1 MRLFCPVPGCPAG
14 SSATH
19 AGWASEQGRRPHLD
33 AHLLGTLS
41 GTLPASFLAAND
53 WTACRECGRLCS
65 RRCNGGVH
73 RACLPRLLGAAGRAG
88 GAEAR
93 ESVGAIEDEEPLERL
108 PGLEEVFRS
117 RRQTRLELGEGLG
130 ELADRELLKCCAKV
144 VAHNHPAAFDD
155 LL

>member
-1 MRLFCPVPGCPAG
+1 MFCPVPGCPAG

-93 ESVGAIEDEEPLERL
+93 ESLGATEDEEPLERL